1 MPIASVNGQR
11 LYYEVGGDGEM
22 AVLLHGAYTDADV
35 MEAPATGLESG
46 FRVLRFDRRGHG
58 RSGSLAEPISL
69 TDESND
75 VAALLDWF
83 GAPTAHILAHDQG
96 AEVAIQFALEHPDR
110 TQSLALHAPT
120 VEGFAWDP
128 LVASWR
134 SELEMAMGLDT
145 KKAIEDMWLP
155 SPVFDVTREREGMFD
170 RVAAMYRRHNG
181 SPSRFPRVSTSV
193 LPQANRLAE
202 IKAPTLIL
210 VGDRDETDRLRCAE
224 FLADGIPG
232 AELVTFPGLGHFLH
246 IEESRPVMRR
256 LTDFYIP
263 EGEIER

>member
-1 MPIASVNGQR
+1 MPLATVNGQR

-35 MEAPATGLESG
+35 MEAPATGLASG

-58 RSGSLAEPISL
+58 RSGVLTEPISL
-69 TDESND
+69 TDEAND
-75 VAALLDWF
+75 IAALLDWF
-83 GAPTAHILAHDQG
+83 GAESAHLLAHDEG
-96 AEVAIQFALEHPDR
+96 AEVAIQFALEYPGR
-110 TQSLALHAPT
+110 TLSLALLAPT

-128 LVASWR
+128 LAAAWR
-134 SELEMAMGLDT
+134 AELQMTMSLDT

-155 SPVFDVTREREGMFD
+155 SAIFEVAKEHEGMFD
-170 RVAAMYRRHNG
+170 RIAAMYRRHNG

-193 LPQANRLAE
+193 LPQSSRLSE
-202 IKAPTLIL
+202 ISAPTLIL
-210 VGDRDETDRLRCAE
+210 VGDRDEIDRLRCAE
-224 FLADGIPG
+224 FLADEIKG